1 MKRIRFLFPAAA
13 VLCAAT
19 LCPTT
24 AARAQ
29 GTRLLR
35 HPAISHDAI
44 AFEYGGDLW
53 SVARSGGTARRL
65 TSTPEME
72 TDPQFSPDGSMIA
85 FSHTMGANTD
95 VFVMPASGG
104 EPRRLTFYPGINRV
118 RGWSPDGRRVL
129 FATDR
134 SSVPQASFL
143 RLDSVSRDGGPAEAL
158 PMPRAFSGTYAPDG
172 GRIAYEEIEI
182 GRAHV

>member
-1 MKRIRFLFPAAA
+1 MKRMRLLFPAAA
-13 VLCAAT
+13 VLWAAT
-19 LCPTT
+19 LCPTSV
-24 AARAQ
+24 AHAQ
-29 GTRLLR
+29 STRLLR

-53 SVARSGGTARRL
+53 SVGRSGGTARRL

-72 TDPQFSPDGSMIA
+72 TDPHFSPDGSMIA

-129 FATDR
+129 FATR
-134 SSVPQASFL
+134 PVERAAGVVPSPVHRCA
-143 RLDSVSRDGGPAEAL
+143 RGWAG
-158 PMPRAFSGTYAPDG
+158 
-172 GRIAYEEIEI
+172 
-182 GRAHV
+182 